1 MKTLLLLLLVA
12 ALVVSACSDGNATAT
27 TATVPPTSTT
37 ISAPPTTSPTTTT
50 TAPTTTVATTTTTS
64 TSTTTTTSLPTACPV
79 LDPIPPGSV
88 SFAPVGGDFD
98 GDGAT
103 DVLETYA
110 TGDQQWRVRITFGD
124 GGGADALIDDAEDFA
139 PPRPIGGYDIDGDG
153 SDEAFLTVGSGA
165 STILI
170 GFFDIADCVAIRI
183 TEGGVPAVFPIGAS
197 VGNVS
202 GVSCPVVGE
211 IHRNFAQYV
220 SENEYEG
227 GFEPF
232 ALEGSVLTAG
242 PGDGAAFSADEAFTL
257 AVLDCG
263 DLALP

>member
-1 MKTLLLLLLVA
+1 VKTRVLLLA
-12 ALVVSACSDGNATAT
+12 AASLFFAACSGNATAT
-27 TATVPPTSTT
+27 TTTAPVATSTT
-37 ISAPPTTSPTTTT
+37 TPATTTQAPTTTT
-50 TAPTTTVATTTTTS
+50 ATTTTAAVTTTS
-64 TSTTTTTSLPTACPV
+64 TSTTTTTTSPPTVCPV
-79 LDPIPPGSV
+79 PDPIPPGSV

-103 DVLETYA
+103 DALQTYA
-110 TGDQQWRVRITFGD
+110 TSDQQWRVRVTFAD
-124 GGGADALIDDAEDFA
+124 GGGTDALIADAEDFA
-139 PPRPIGGYDIDGDG
+139 PPRPIGGYDLDGDG
-153 SDEAFLTVGSGA
+153 SEEAFLTVGSGA

-170 GFFDIADCVAIRI
+170 GFFDIADCVATRI
-183 TEGGVPAVFPIGAS
+183 TEEGVPAVFPIGAS

-202 GVSCPVVGE
+202 GVSCPVVGG
-211 IHRNFAQYV
+211 IHFNFAEFV
-220 SENEYEG
+220 AENEYEG

-232 ALEGSVLTAG
+232 VLDGSVLTAG

>member
-1 MKTLLLLLLVA
+1 V
-12 ALVVSACSDGNATAT
+12 
-27 TATVPPTSTT
+27 
-37 ISAPPTTSPTTTT
+37 
-50 TAPTTTVATTTTTS
+50 
-64 TSTTTTTSLPTACPV
+64 CPV

-88 SFAPVGGDFD
+88 SFAPVAADFD
-98 GDGAT
+98 GDAT
-103 DVLETYA
+103 VDDLVTYT
-110 TGDQQWRVRITFGD
+110 TGDQQWRIRVTFAD
-124 GGGADALIDDAEDFA
+124 GGGADALIADAEDFA

-153 SDEAFLTVGSGA
+153 TDEVFLTVGSGA

-170 GFFDIADCVAIRI
+170 GFFDVADCVATRI

-220 SENEYEG
+220 AENDYEG

-232 ALEGSVLTAG
+232 VLDGAVLTAG
-242 PGDGAAFSADEAFTL
+242 PGDGAAFSAEEAFTL